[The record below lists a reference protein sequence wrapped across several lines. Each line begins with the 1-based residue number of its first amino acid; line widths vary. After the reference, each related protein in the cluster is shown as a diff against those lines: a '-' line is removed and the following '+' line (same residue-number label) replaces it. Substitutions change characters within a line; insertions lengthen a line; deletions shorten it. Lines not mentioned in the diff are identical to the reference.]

1 MHPEGPMS
9 AANHTLAT
17 HHQSARLPI
26 TLDRNQIR
34 IRPTRNGLIFIVLV
48 LAMFLGSLNYNNN
61 LGFLLTFLLGSLAFV
76 SIAHTYKNV
85 AGITIG
91 AAFAKPVFAGQKA
104 VFEFLISGNAATR
117 VRLGF
122 GFKDHRIA
130 YYDLGAHADNRVRV
144 PVRAPTRGRLNPGPL
159 RIHSDYPLGLFRV
172 GTQIDPE
179 LECIIYPMP
188 RAGKADIMEV
198 RSSDG
203 DDVAHSA
210 PGSDD
215 FQGLKGYTPGDPLQ
229 RISWKASSR
238 GQGLFTKDY
247 SGRYS
252 SAIFLDWHSLGT
264 ADPEDKL
271 SLLCHMV
278 LNAYQNDVSYGLRLP
293 GSSIQPG
300 NGREHKIRCLK
311 SLALF

>member
-1 MHPEGPMS
+1 MP
-9 AANHTLAT
+9 ATNHTLSAN
-17 HHQSARLPI
+17 HQSARLPI
-26 TLDRNQIR
+26 ILDRIKIR
-34 IRPTRNGLIFIVLV
+34 IRPTRYGLVFIVLV

-91 AAFAKPVFAGQKA
+91 SSFAQSVFAGEKA
-104 VFEFLISGNAATR
+104 VFEFIIPGDTATR
-117 VRLGF
+117 VRIGF
-122 GFKDHRIA
+122 AFRDHQIA
-130 YYDLGAHADNRVRV
+130 YYDLVAHENNRVRV
-144 PVRAPTRGRLNPGPL
+144 LVRASSRGMLNPGPL

-172 GTQIDPE
+172 GTRIDPD

-188 RAGKADIMEV
+188 LAGKLELVDA
-198 RSSDG
+198 RSTDG
-203 DDVAHSA
+203 DDVAYSA

-215 FQGLKGYTPGDPLQ
+215 FQGLKGYTPGDSFQ

-238 GQGLFTKDY
+238 GQGLFTKDFT
-247 SGRYS
+247 GRYR
-252 SAIFLDWHSLGT
+252 SAIFLDWHSLRT
-264 ADPEDKL
+264 PDPEDKL

-278 LNAYQNDVSYGLRLP
+278 LNAYQNDISYGLRLP

-300 NGREHKIRCLK
+300 KGRGHKIRCLK
-311 SLALF
+311 ALALF

>member
-17 HHQSARLPI
+17 HHQSDRLPI
-26 TLDRNQIR
+26 ILDRNQIR

-61 LGFLLTFLLGSLAFV
+61 LGFLLSFLLGSLAFV

-130 YYDLGAHADNRVRV
+130 YYDLVAHADQRVR
-144 PVRAPTRGRLNPGPL
+144 
-159 RIHSDYPLGLFRV
+159 
-172 GTQIDPE
+172 
-179 LECIIYPMP
+179 
-188 RAGKADIMEV
+188 
-198 RSSDG
+198 
-203 DDVAHSA
+203 
-210 PGSDD
+210 
-215 FQGLKGYTPGDPLQ
+215 
-229 RISWKASSR
+229 
-238 GQGLFTKDY
+238 
-247 SGRYS
+247 
-252 SAIFLDWHSLGT
+252 
-264 ADPEDKL
+264 
-271 SLLCHMV
+271 
-278 LNAYQNDVSYGLRLP
+278 
-293 GSSIQPG
+293 
-300 NGREHKIRCLK
+300 
-311 SLALF
+311 